1 MNWVTGI
8 QNAVDYIEAHLTE
21 NIDYDIVAAQ
31 SFSSAYHFQRV
42 FSILCGFTIG
52 EYIRNRRLSLAG
64 AELATGNVK
73 VIDIALKYGY
83 ENPDSFAKAFQR
95 FHGVL
100 PSQARNSSCNL
111 KSFSR
116 LCFKISLEGG
126 NDMNY
131 RIEEKPEMILTG
143 YRNHFTGIPYG
154 EEREKQE
161 EKLFISTRGKQW
173 FLRGVANDADAYC
186 VTTNFT
192 EEGYDFLYC
201 HLLDNWCRENLFNK
215 DVTGVDFVEE
225 LELENIVI
233 PRRTYVIFET
243 HDKNN
248 AINDYMK
255 LLDMRIHILTEW
267 LPEMGFQLADGSEL
281 VVYHWI
287 PKDERN
293 VQIWLPVEKSK
304 M

>member
-1 MNWVTGI
+1 M
-8 QNAVDYIEAHLTE
+8 
-21 NIDYDIVAAQ
+21 
-31 SFSSAYHFQRV
+31 
-42 FSILCGFTIG
+42 
-52 EYIRNRRLSLAG
+52 
-64 AELATGNVK
+64 
-73 VIDIALKYGY
+73 
-83 ENPDSFAKAFQR
+83 
-95 FHGVL
+95 
-100 PSQARNSSCNL
+100 
-111 KSFSR
+111 
-116 LCFKISLEGG
+116 
-126 NDMNY
+126 
-131 RIEEKPEMILTG
+131 
-143 YRNHFTGIPYG
+143 
-154 EEREKQE
+154 
-161 EKLFISTRGKQW
+161 
-173 FLRGVANDADAYC
+173 
-186 VTTNFT
+186 
-192 EEGYDFLYC
+192 
-201 HLLDNWCRENLFNK
+201 DNWCRENLFNK